1 MVKEFQDRT
10 AFKLWHG
17 YGYHPLLS
25 RSTVIENTERN
36 NNNNNKENEQFGEE
50 RIKPSLKIQ
59 TKQQ

>member
-36 NNNNNKENEQFGEE
+36 NNKENEQFGEE